1 MIQQSHR
8 PRLCYV
14 ILPCGILQRSSH
26 GAELEQQSRGAVESA
41 QRPATIGLG
50 IDMLVAN
57 ILVTEMCICVYS
69 PDGAG
74 WVAGI
79 RKDIS
84 AETDEQTDVVLDDD
98 MVDRELFCLNLC
110 YQLITIY

>member
-1 MIQQSHR
+1 MSNGGDPTVSQTPASVM
-8 PRLCYV
+8 LSS
-14 ILPCGILQRSSH
+14 PCGILHRSSH
-26 GAELEQQSRGAVESA
+26 GAELKQQSRGAVESA

-50 IDMLVAN
+50 IDMLVAS

-84 AETDEQTDVVLDDD
+84 AETDEQTDVILDDD
-98 MVDRELFCLNLC
+98 MVDRELFA
-110 YQLITIY
+110 